1 MNESLNL
8 SKDQII
14 MSIRSDGRVAYI
26 ETKDGKIVTN
36 GFVGENEYENFI
48 ELIKGLQGFDIKI
61 DQFYW

>member
-1 MNESLNL
+1 MKELLDL
-8 SKDQII
+8 SKDQNL

-26 ETKDGKIVTN
+26 EANGGKIVTN
-36 GFVGENEYENFI
+36 GFVGENEYENFV